1 MEAFL
6 ELSFIT
12 TWLTAAL
19 RLTGPLLLASLGE
32 LFSERSGVLNVG
44 IEGTVLFG
52 ALASYLGAVW
62 TGNPW
67 VGVLAAA
74 AVGLVANLFLAWM
87 YVIVK
92 ASQVV
97 VGIIFNV
104 LAMGIASY
112 TFRALMGDI
121 PRIETAPMLPEI
133 SVPGLSEI
141 PLIGPSLFEQSIMFY
156 LTMGLALGAGYLLYR
171 TRFGLNLRAVGEN
184 PRAAAA
190 AGVNVVR
197 MRVIGVLICGLGGG
211 LAGAYFVLVQIGL
224 FRDTIVQ
231 GRGFIALGIV
241 ILARWNPFLAI
252 LAAFGFAAMDALPL
266 SLQLLDTGIPAQLLI
281 ALPYLMTVLAVSG
294 FFGRSRNPAALM
306 VPYHA
311 DR

>member
-1 MEAFL
+1 MEALFEIGFL
-6 ELSFIT
+6 T
-12 TWLTAAL
+12 TWLAAAV
-19 RLTGPLLLASLGE
+19 RLTGPLLLASIGE
-32 LFSERSGVLNVG
+32 LYSERSGVLNVG

-52 ALASYLGAVW
+52 ALASYLGALW
-62 TGNPW
+62 SGNPW

-74 AVGLVANLFLAWM
+74 IVGVMVNVFLAWM
-87 YVIVK
+87 YVVIK

-104 LAMGIASY
+104 LAMGVASY
-112 TFRALMGDI
+112 LFRTLMGDI

-133 SVPGLSEI
+133 SVPLLKDI
-141 PLIGPSLFEQSIMFY
+141 PIIGRALFEQSIMFY
-156 LTMGLALGAGYLLYR
+156 ITMLIAIAAGLLLYR

-184 PRAAAA
+184 PKAAAA
-190 AGVNVVR
+190 TGVNIVR
-197 MRVIGVLICGLGGG
+197 MRFIAVLASGLGGG

-266 SLQLLDTGIPAQLLI
+266 SLQLLDLGIPSQFLV
-281 ALPYLMTVLAVSG
+281 ALPYFLTVLAVSG
-294 FFGRSRNPAALM
+294 VFGRSRNPAALM

>member
-1 MEAFL
+1 MDGII
-6 ELSFIT
+6 ELSFLT
-12 TWLTAAL
+12 TWIAASV
-19 RLTGPLLLASLGE
+19 RLTGPLLLASVGE
-32 LFSERSGVLNVG
+32 LISERAGVLNVG
-44 IEGTVLFG
+44 IEGTILLG
-52 ALASYLGAVW
+52 ALASYLGAIW

-67 VGVLAAA
+67 FGVLAAA
-74 AVGLVANLFLAWM
+74 AIGILSNLFLAWM
-87 YVIVK
+87 YVIIRS
-92 ASQVV
+92 SQVV

-104 LAMGIASY
+104 LALGVASY
-112 TFRALMGDI
+112 SFRTIMGDV

-133 SVPGLSEI
+133 SIPFLRET
-141 PLIGPSLFEQSIMFY
+141 PLIGPALFGQSVMFY
-156 LTMGLALGAGYLLYR
+156 LTVLIAVGTGWILYR
-171 TRFGLNLRAVGEN
+171 TRFGLNLRAVGEY

-197 MRVIGVLICGLGGG
+197 MRIIAVLACGLGGG

-241 ILARWNPFLAI
+241 ILARWNPYLAI
-252 LAAFGFAAMDALPL
+252 LAAFGFASMDALAL
-266 SLQLLDTGIPAQLLI
+266 SLQLFNLGIPTQMLV
-281 ALPYLMTVLAVSG
+281 ALPYLLTVLAVSG
-294 FFGRSRNPAALM
+294 VFGRSRNPAALM

>member
-1 MEAFL
+1 MESLL
-6 ELSFIT
+6 EISFIT
-12 TWLTAAL
+12 TWLAAAL
-19 RLTGPLLLASLGE
+19 RLTGPLLLASIGE
-32 LFSERSGVLNVG
+32 LYSERAGVLNVG
-44 IEGTVLFG
+44 IEGTILFG
-52 ALASYLGAVW
+52 ALASYLAAIW

-67 VGVLAAA
+67 AGVVAA
-74 AVGLVANLFLAWM
+74 AVIGLVVNAFLAWM
-87 YVIVK
+87 YVVIK

-104 LAMGIASY
+104 LAMGAASY
-112 TFRALMGDI
+112 AFRTLMGDI

-133 SVPGLSEI
+133 SVPGLSRI
-141 PLIGPSLFEQSIMFY
+141 PLIGPSFFEQSIMFY
-156 LTMGLALGAGYLLYR
+156 LTLAIAVGSGILLYR

-184 PRAAAA
+184 PKAAAA

-197 MRVIGVLICGLGGG
+197 MRVLGVLASGLGGG

-241 ILARWNPFLAI
+241 ILARWNPYLAI

-266 SLQLLDTGIPAQLLI
+266 SLQLLDLGIPSQLLV
-281 ALPYLMTVLAVSG
+281 ALPYLLTVLAVSG
-294 FFGRSRNPAALM
+294 VFGRSRNPASLM